1 MSIINSANK
10 LILNKKPEF
19 GMRQKHNPQIS
30 IFEFFGEHELGS
42 RLKTISDFLDEN
54 PQIISLAED
63 DLIDSSAT
71 STGRKGLA
79 VESVVRAALV
89 KQLMGLSYRDLSF
102 LVIDSVSINSFT
114 RITSLSISDSA
125 LQSVITRISAQTWE
139 AMNRLL
145 LTIASDQGIE
155 KGRVV
160 RIDSTV
166 TETDIHPPSDSSLL
180 WDCVRSMVS
189 KFSQLSE
196 HFAAGELEFVDHSKV
211 AKQHAFQIGYR
222 RGVQKDKL
230 YRELIAYTINTKGYL
245 IQALST
251 PPSNAGVIYPV
262 LVEQAEALV
271 RLVEQIIEQT
281 QRRVINDEKVPA
293 SEKLFSIFE
302 THTDIIV
309 KGSRDVQYG
318 HKLNFTTGRSGLVL
332 DVVIEKGNP
341 ADSACFCPMLA
352 RQEDI
357 YGRVPKQV
365 AADGGYASNDNID
378 NAKEM
383 GVTDVA
389 FNKKRGIKVEKM
401 AKSSWVYNKLKK
413 FRAGIEG
420 NISWLKRSFGLTR
433 CLWKGLEKFK
443 SYVWCS
449 SLSYNLV
456 VLARTILAA
465 QSSPSPD

>member
-1 MSIINSANK
+1 
-10 LILNKKPEF
+10 
-19 GMRQKHNPQIS
+19 MRQKHNPQIS
-30 IFEFFGEHELGS
+30 IFEFFGEHELGI

-71 STGRKGLA
+71 NTGRKGLT

-89 KQLMGLSYRDLSF
+89 KQLMDLSYRDLSF
-102 LVIDSVSINSFT
+102 LVTDSISINSFT
-114 RITSLSISDSA
+114 RITAQSISDSA
-125 LQSVITRISAQTWE
+125 LQSVITRISARTWE
-139 AMNRLL
+139 QMNRLL
-145 LTIASDQGIE
+145 LAIASDQGVE

-166 TETDIHPPSDSSLL
+166 TATDIHPPSDSSLL
-180 WDCVRSMVS
+180 WDCVRSMVRQ
-189 KFSQLSE
+189 FNQLSK
-196 HFAAGELEFVDHSKV
+196 HFAAGELVFVDHSKV
-211 AKQHAFQIGYR
+211 AKGCAFQIGYR
-222 RGVQKDKL
+222 RGAKKDKL
-230 YRELIAYTINTKGYL
+230 YRKLIAYAINTKGYL

-251 PPSNAGVIYPV
+251 APSNAGVVYPL
-262 LVEQAEALV
+262 LVAQAESLV
-271 RLVEQIIEQT
+271 RLVEQVIEQT
-281 QRRVINDEKVPA
+281 QRRIINGEKVPA
-293 SEKLFSIFE
+293 NEKLFSIFE

-332 DVVIEKGNP
+332 DVVVEEGNP

-365 AADGGYASNDNID
+365 AADGGYASNENID

-401 AKSSWVYNKLKK
+401 AKSQWVYNKLKK

-420 NISWLKRSFGLTR
+420 NISWLKRCFGLTR
-433 CLWKGLEKFK
+433 CLWKGLDKFK

-449 SLSYNLV
+449 SLGYNLV
-456 VLARTILAA
+456 VLARTILAK
-465 QSSPSPD
+465 QSLPLPD